1 MVQLRVAQDPTFILT
16 NIFAL
21 FIWES
26 LHKKLP
32 IEKAYFIVLFQHSTL
47 FTSKSFK
54 TKICFS
60 YAWATIMHDLL
71 FNTLLKEMP
80 IRNHQQSVW

>member
-1 MVQLRVAQDPTFILT
+1 MVQLTVAQDPTFILT

-32 IEKAYFIVLFQHSTL
+32 IE
-47 FTSKSFK
+47 
-54 TKICFS
+54 
-60 YAWATIMHDLL
+60 
-71 FNTLLKEMP
+71 
-80 IRNHQQSVW
+80 